1 MWGFRSR
8 TGCTALSETDADDDV
23 TEDLSL
29 LAEFADRRRRQ
40 PQPLSCP
47 TAMRRALTCVAV
59 ALAVTATA
67 RAQAPSLPVDESV
80 REQSCKL
87 LQGGSAGT
95 PDQAPAGPVAPIPAS
110 WPEAPAA
117 AGLPKRVFLRT
128 ATETFNRLYE
138 FATRKGAIYV
148 RNRSS
153 SDPWRTLPLPLC
165 FDGHAAPISLDDAE
179 MIA

>member
-80 REQSCKL
+80 REQSCKS

-95 PDQAPAGPVAPIPAS
+95 PDQAPAGPIGGIPAT
-110 WPEAPAA
+110 WGEAPA
-117 AGLPKRVFLRT
+117 GLLPEHVHLPT
-128 ATETFNRLYE
+128 GTETFNRLYE
-138 FATRKGAIYV
+138 FATRRGAIYV
-148 RNRSS
+148 RARNEIG
-153 SDPWRTLPLPLC
+153 P
-165 FDGHAAPISLDDAE
+165 
-179 MIA
+179 